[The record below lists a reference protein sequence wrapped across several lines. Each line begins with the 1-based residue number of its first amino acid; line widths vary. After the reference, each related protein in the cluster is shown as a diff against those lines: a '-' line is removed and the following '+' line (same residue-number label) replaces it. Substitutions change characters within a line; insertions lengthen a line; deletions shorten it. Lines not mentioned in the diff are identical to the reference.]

1 VQKRIFLCC
10 LTLCV
15 LLGFGMSYAA
25 GDTPPH
31 HQIEIEQEDI
41 GIYLNGTYQTDEAAR
56 GVLAGSRTLVPL
68 RFISESLGAQ
78 VDWEG
83 ETQTVTVSNDTV
95 KNVITIGAY
104 SAQKTENGR
113 TETVVLDACPVLIGE
128 RTYVPVRYIAESL
141 NKIVDWDGAR
151 NAALICD
158 TQYLV
163 HGGKAVCFT
172 DGMASVRQ
180 AFGEPDETF
189 DSCKGFVWQVYNS
202 NTPELM
208 LFGEKSGA
216 ITEFFSIS
224 DSMLF
229 DSALLSAHSKE
240 ELAAQFPTPLT
251 EVFYDDIAARF
262 GGLYF
267 STQGSGN
274 KTYGPTK
281 SEEEIAAA
289 ESHVIELVTNALR
302 AKYSG
307 LAPLA
312 ADNAA
317 ASAARKHCTDMQRND
332 YFDHTSRDGSK
343 PSERYM
349 REEGAAAWQKLGENL
364 ALNKNAFSACFAWM
378 NSAPHRD
385 CMLDGDYAFLGVGAD
400 YTDRD
405 RKGNYYGQI
414 YIKK

>member
-1 VQKRIFLCC
+1 MQKRIFLCC

-113 TETVVLDACPVLIGE
+113 TETVALDACPVLIGE

-141 NKIVDWDGAR
+141 NKIVDWDGTQ
-151 NAALICD
+151 NAVLICD

-163 HGGKAVCFT
+163 HSGKTVCFT
-172 DGMASVRQ
+172 DGMAAIKQ
-180 AFGEPDETF
+180 TFGEPDEMF
-189 DSCKGFVWQVYNS
+189 DSCKGFVWQVYNR

-208 LFGEKSGA
+208 LFGEKNGA

-224 DSMLF
+224 DNMLF
-229 DSALLSAHSKE
+229 DTALLSAYSKE
-240 ELAAQFPTPLT
+240 KLAERFSTPLT
-251 EVFYDDIAARF
+251 EVFYDDIATRF

-274 KTYGPTK
+274 KTYDSAK

-289 ESHVIELVTNALR
+289 ESRVIELVTNALR

-312 ADNAA
+312 ADQCRRLCRAQALHGYAA
-317 ASAARKHCTDMQRND
+317 KRLLRPHGPRRVKAVGTLYARGRRRRVAEAGRKPCAEQKRVFRLFCVDEFRAAP
-332 YFDHTSRDGSK
+332 G
-343 PSERYM
+343 
-349 REEGAAAWQKLGENL
+349 L
-364 ALNKNAFSACFAWM
+364 
-378 NSAPHRD
+378 
-385 CMLDGDYAFLGVGAD
+385 YA
-400 YTDRD
+400 
-405 RKGNYYGQI
+405 
-414 YIKK
+414 